1 MKLTKDQQKLVEK
14 NHNLIYHTIRKCNV
28 KQEDFYDVCAIG
40 LCKAACKYDSNKA
53 NFSTFAIRCMVNEIK
68 LQQRKEMALIRS
80 CDRCP
85 ERLDA
90 VITNSNGDEFTLA
103 DFLTTGLSAY
113 DELVTFK
120 LSDILTEKELY
131 IAELKYKGYDQSEIG
146 DLLGISQSMVSRH
159 LLKAKNKL
167 RKEGVII

>member
-1 MKLTKDQQKLVEK
+1 MKLTKDQQELVEK
-14 NHNLIYHTIRKCNV
+14 NHNLIYHTIRRCGV
-28 KQEDFYDVCAIG
+28 RQEDFYDVCAIG
-40 LCKAACKYDSNKA
+40 LCKAASKYDENKA
-53 NFSTFAIRCMVNEIK
+53 TFATFAVRCMVNEIK

-90 VITNSNGDEFTLA
+90 VITNSNGDEFTQA
-103 DFLTTGLSAY
+103 EFMTTGLSAY
-113 DELVTFK
+113 DELVTFN
-120 LSDILTEKELY
+120 LSDILTARELY